1 MADID
6 TQATPAPMEGHG
18 AYNRNSRVQAAGLSS
33 AIPLLGQAA
42 STAALAPAPEPIVIA
57 DYGSSEGHN
66 SLAPMAKAIG
76 ALRKRVGAARAISVV
91 HTDLPSSDFSG
102 LFETLASD
110 PNSYLR
116 DDPFAFAS
124 AVGRSFYEQVLPS
137 GSVTLGWSS
146 WSVQWLSRTPS
157 IIPDQLQV
165 AYSRDQAAC
174 AAFATQAAEDWC
186 AFLTHRGQELRQG
199 GRLVVLTMA
208 KTDAGDFGY
217 RAVLDALMAALAS
230 LIESGLVGAD
240 EAKRM
245 AIPTVGR
252 TRNEFTAP
260 FAGSGSFAGL
270 TIERAEIFLGEDRI
284 YEEFEQTGDRQAFGA
299 RWAAFVRASTFPTL
313 ALGLDGGASDARV
326 PDFYRQMEALMAAR
340 LAAAPERT
348 TIPLAKIMLVKG

>member
-1 MADID
+1 
-6 TQATPAPMEGHG
+6 MEGHG

-33 AIPLLGQAA
+33 AIPLLGEAA
-42 STAALAPAPEPIVIA
+42 SEVALAPAPEPIVIA

-66 SLAPMAKAIG
+66 SLLPMAEAIG
-76 ALRKRVGAARAISVV
+76 ALRRRVGVARAISVV
-91 HTDLPSSDFSG
+91 HTDLPSSDFSC

-110 PNSYLR
+110 PDSYLR

-124 AVGRSFYEQVLPS
+124 AVGRSFYEQLLPS

-174 AAFATQAAEDWC
+174 AAFANQAAEDWR

-230 LIESGLVGAD
+230 LIGSGLVGAD

-260 FAGSGSFAGL
+260 FAGL

-284 YEEFEQTGDRQAFGA
+284 YEEFEQTGDSQAFGA

-313 ALGLDGGASDARV
+313 ALGLDGGASDAHVRE
-326 PDFYRQMEALMAAR
+326 FYRQLEARMAAR
-340 LAAAPERT
+340 LAAGPERT